1 VADEAD
7 IKPKHKNSMREI
19 ETFVGLS
26 LGNIL
31 DTVHTEFTTQMR
43 EEQVRLASELAE
55 KVNSVKQVCS
65 SPTQLYANITCSAL
79 GCGRSIHI
87 GRDLTRRN
95 TRST

>member
-7 IKPKHKNSMREI
+7 IKPNHKNSMRKI
-19 ETFVGLS
+19 ETFVELS

-31 DTVHTEFTTQMR
+31 DKVHTEFTMQIR
-43 EEQVRLASELAE
+43 EEQSRLASELAE

-65 SPTQLYANITCSAL
+65 SPTQLYANITCPAL
-79 GCGRSIHI
+79 GRGRSIHTD
-87 GRDLTRRN
+87 RDLARRN